1 MNITINNPYASFTCT
16 TKGAELIS
24 YTDQDGHQYIWQ
36 KNDQYWDKVSPILFP
51 YIGSDIDFINY
62 GTESYPMLH
71 LGLIKDMD
79 FQITK
84 KGAHSVTLSTMSN
97 EKTKQYYPY
106 DFEFSVTF
114 RLRETELEISY
125 TVSNLNKSDMPFLIG
140 GHTTFLCPMEA
151 DEKLEEYCLSFVDT
165 DKEDIPLTHQM
176 FDSGTNLYDQ
186 FTERKVKLHKNF
198 EHGVVF
204 QFPDFPQLGLWSPPK
219 KNAPFICFQPWCAGA
234 VDELS
239 QKDIAKRKY
248 VQILSS
254 HQSKM
259 YRFSFMP
266 LQKEEIEEAMEDKNA
281 YKLLISHQ
289 ADFVNIKK
297 YIEIAKKKGMSYK
310 MIDSLEYSGDI
321 ALVVAAKDAIEHGE
335 NDNILVQPK
344 LEVIKQKNLPE
355 IYYKSM
361 EKCICEF
368 HLDIVRKELP
378 NYIKNYK
385 EIGFLDKLF
394 GSKCPIC
401 QKLGGK
407 KRG

>member
-97 EKTKQYYPY
+97 EETKQYYPY

-140 GHTTFLCPMEA
+140 GHTNFLCPMEA
-151 DEKLEEYCLSFVDT
+151 DEKLEEYCLSFADT

-219 KNAPFICFQPWCAGA
+219 KNAPFICFQPWCAGT

-259 YRFSFMP
+259 YRFSFTP
-266 LQKEEIEEAMEDKNA
+266 LQKEEIEEDIEATIEENMEDIEDMEIVIPKFDDIKPSGANSDSESTVDA
-281 YKLLISHQ
+281 KPNRDVDTTSS
-289 ADFVNIKK
+289 NNTENKENGIKK
-297 YIEIAKKKGMSYK
+297 KKKASSKPNYNKKKKKRKMRKKKKG
-310 MIDSLEYSGDI
+310 
-321 ALVVAAKDAIEHGE
+321 
-335 NDNILVQPK
+335 
-344 LEVIKQKNLPE
+344 
-355 IYYKSM
+355 
-361 EKCICEF
+361 
-368 HLDIVRKELP
+368 
-378 NYIKNYK
+378 
-385 EIGFLDKLF
+385 
-394 GSKCPIC
+394 
-401 QKLGGK
+401 
-407 KRG
+407 